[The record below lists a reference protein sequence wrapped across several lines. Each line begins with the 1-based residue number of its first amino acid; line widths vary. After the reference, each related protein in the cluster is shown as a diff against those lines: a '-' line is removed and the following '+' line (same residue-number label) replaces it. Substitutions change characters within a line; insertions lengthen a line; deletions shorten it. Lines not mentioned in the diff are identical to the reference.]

1 MNTKDLVESLNE
13 IAVNDLS
20 EGANIVDHP
29 AHMAAIELI
38 GLDVM
43 RAEVARLTDEPIEM
57 VLCCPE
63 CGEQHID
70 RIKPEQ
76 GWDNPPHKTHLCDY
90 CDHCWRPCDRP
101 TEGVAKTKT
110 LGKIADE
117 DGAIFKT
124 YKYQF
129 DAIKRLTDECDALR
143 EQLKDAKDDH
153 HTMEELYDHRHALF
167 LNLIANSDA
176 MRTPMWKSKR
186 HSDGGMYEDWF
197 IAGMELTGGAISY
210 HMPMRLWDKTNATEI
225 PLAPE
230 WDGYTPQDV
239 VDRLM
244 GELLP
249 IPQDKGSDG

>member
-1 MNTKDLVESLNE
+1 MIIKPKRRKGRLIIVTDSEEYDLTLYSSKPKYFYVADHADEHIDYLGTELSGCRDE
-13 IAVNDLS
+13 ITRLQ
-20 EGANIVDHP
+20 
-29 AHMAAIELI
+29 
-38 GLDVM
+38 
-43 RAEVARLTDEPIEM
+43 AEVARLTDEPIEM

-129 DAIKRLTDECDALR
+129 DAIKRLTDENAKLKREVDMAEKQSLDFYVEKENAAERDAMR
-143 EQLKDAKDDH
+143 EQLRWRHWPEAPTKNGEYLFDH
-153 HTMEELYDHRHALF
+153 EEIPEKEIVF
-167 LNLIANSDA
+167 WI
-176 MRTPMWKSKR
+176 
-186 HSDGGMYEDWF
+186 DGEWSVHNTY
-197 IAGMELTGGAISY
+197 
-210 HMPMRLWDKTNATEI
+210 KTNHR
-225 PLAPE
+225 
-230 WDGYTPQDV
+230 W
-239 VDRLM
+239 
-244 GELLP
+244 LP
-249 IPQDKGSDG
+249 IAQDKGSDG